1 MDFQTIIERWG
12 FPVGFAVW
20 LMMGVTR
27 DLREMR
33 VLLQQLTVINAVILK
48 TLDVPGAATLTASTA
63 PEEDKPGR

>member
-1 MDFQTIIERWG
+1 MDLLQTIIERWG

-33 VLLQQLTVINAVILK
+33 IALQKLTVVNAVILK
-48 TLDVPGAATLTASTA
+48 TLDVPEAAELAAGAA
-63 PEEDKPGR
+63 PEEGK